1 VLPAVRFV
9 RWTVLVSVLVA
20 IAVSVVLAGRSPSS
34 PQSLSALFGGG
45 MQSTRWGPLGP
56 SDRDMLIKVR
66 QANLWEAPMAE
77 QAAQRGSSPA
87 VREIGRKIAAE
98 HAQLDADLRAVTD
111 KLGMPLPSQ
120 PSDQQKV
127 WMAEISGA
135 SAQDFDKTFVNI
147 VRSAHGEVM
156 PLVEGVRSGT
166 QNELVRQFGVEAG
179 QFIGRHMDYLES
191 TGLVDYELFP
201 PSTAPAARQ
210 TAIGGYSV
218 PVTLVLF
225 VLSVMVSAA
234 LLRGVGRPRPGT
246 VPRGNRD
253 GWWSR
258 VGGLLGPLRS
268 PDPSARSR
276 RPGEAEN
283 GRRADVE
290 GRRRPTAE
298 RRRRADAEYTVTTA
312 ELIAVLNPP
321 ALTQPLRAAGV
332 RAASAISPG
341 PAEAG
346 AAGGAA
352 TRRGRSGATTR
363 MAGIPAQRPRPDPAR
378 TRTTDPVRPR
388 TTDPARTRTI
398 DPVRTRTID
407 PARTRTIDPVR
418 TRTDPV
424 ERKPP
429 KLRRASG
436 RQPW

>member
-9 RWTVLVSVLVA
+9 RWTVLLSVLVA
-20 IAVSVVLAGRSPSS
+20 IAVAVVLAGRSPSS

-77 QAAQRGSSPA
+77 QAAQRGSSPV
-87 VREIGRKIAAE
+87 VREVGRKIAAE

-111 KLGMPLPSQ
+111 KLGMPLPNQ

-191 TGLVDYELFP
+191 TGLVDYALFP

-210 TAIGGYSV
+210 TAIAGYSV

-225 VLSVMVSAA
+225 VLAVLVSAA

-246 VPRGNRD
+246 VPRGNRVNRE

-258 VGGLLGPLRS
+258 VGERLGLLHS

-276 RPGEAEN
+276 RPAEPEHR
-283 GRRADVE
+283 RRAAAE
-290 GRRRPTAE
+290 GRRPAAAEGRRP
-298 RRRRADAEYTVTTA
+298 ADAEYTVTTA

-321 ALTQPLRAAGV
+321 ALTQPPLRAAGA
-332 RAASAISPG
+332 RAASSISPA
-341 PAEAG
+341 PAEVG
-346 AAGGAA
+346 EAGGAA
-352 TRRGRSGATTR
+352 TRRGRSGTATTR
-363 MAGIPAQRPRPDPAR
+363 VTGIPAQRRPDG
-378 TRTTDPVRPR
+378 VR
-388 TTDPARTRTI
+388 
-398 DPVRTRTID
+398 VRT
-407 PARTRTIDPVR
+407 DPVR